1 MRKILITGGT
11 GKIGERL
18 VCDMV
23 NDNHK
28 GISTSRSID
37 KAKEK
42 LIKKNRLPI
51 DKCLPI
57 ELNFDDKDSF
67 EAT

>member
-28 GISTSRSID
+28 VI
-37 KAKEK
+37 
-42 LIKKNRLPI
+42 LL
-51 DKCLPI
+51 
-57 ELNFDDKDSF
+57 
-67 EAT
+67 